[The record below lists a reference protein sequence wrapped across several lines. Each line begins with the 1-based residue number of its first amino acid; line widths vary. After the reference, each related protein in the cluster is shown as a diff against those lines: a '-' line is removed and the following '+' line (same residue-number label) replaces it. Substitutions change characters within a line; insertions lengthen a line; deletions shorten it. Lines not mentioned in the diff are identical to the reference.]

1 MTKGNGRSSDAR
13 EFDGC
18 AETADRPFFSAVLTP
33 HRSLGPKGFT
43 VLMLVTGGVSF
54 VAGLAFMA
62 IGAWPVVGFLGLDVL
77 LVWLAF
83 RWNYRT
89 ARAFEEVSVSLTEIV
104 IRKVSHHGRIEEY
117 RFNPFWA
124 RLAIS
129 REEDE
134 GVTRIALYSKG
145 EHVPVGGFLNP
156 DDRTSFAGAFQA
168 ALSAAK
174 SGRVPQPAT

>member
-1 MTKGNGRSSDAR
+1 MREIDAGA
-13 EFDGC
+13 DT
-18 AETADRPFFSAVLTP
+18 AEVPFFSAVLTP

-43 VLMLVTGGVSF
+43 ILMVVTGGVCF
-54 VAGLAFMA
+54 VAGLVFMA

-77 LVWLAF
+77 LVWAAF

-104 IRKVSHHGRIEEY
+104 VRKVSHYGRVEEY
-117 RFNPFWA
+117 RFNPFWV

-145 EHVPVGGFLNP
+145 EHIPVGGFLNP

-174 SGRVPQPAT
+174 SGRIPQPVT